1 MKVASLFLGLCLIV
15 PFGVAPVRAET
26 PDIMQS
32 NTASKCWHQRTL
44 GRMIWSCAKA
54 AASQVAIA
62 VALDEAVEQI
72 RIKPDKNQKKTT
84 NRR

>member
-1 MKVASLFLGLCLIV
+1 MKVRSLFLSLSLIV
-15 PFGVAPVRAET
+15 PIGVAPVRAET
-26 PDIMQS
+26 PNITQT

-54 AASQVAIA
+54 AASQVGSAIL
-62 VALDEAVEQI
+62 LDEAVEQI
-72 RIKPDKNQKKTT
+72 KTKPDKTQKKPP